1 MKRPEDPLLVRLAGL
16 PSPFLLGVSGGCDS
30 CALLHAA
37 VTAGLSPVVLHFD
50 HGWRKTGAVESRFV
64 RALAKCHGLSCVTGK
79 APADAAHNESTARRQ
94 RWAFFRRA
102 AKRLGIDRIV
112 LAHHADDQAET
123 FLLQL
128 LRGTGSGWHGMA
140 ATSVQEG
147 LTVHRPWLE
156 VGRREIEAYA
166 RAEGLAWHDDPTN
179 LDQGPL
185 RNRLRH
191 RLIPLLE
198 AEFEPAVRARLGR
211 AAEIQRANQEWL
223 DALVAEEARAERLPV
238 ARLRALPVGHQRHLL
253 RAWLRGRKIAD
264 LSFADIEAARGLL
277 FRERPARIN
286 LSGGFHLR
294 RQSGFMFIS
303 SKK

>member
-1 MKRPEDPLLVRLAGL
+1 MKKAPLPLLVPLAGL
-16 PSPFLLGVSGGCDS
+16 PSLFLLGVSGGCDS
-30 CALLHAA
+30 CALLQAA

-50 HGWRKTGAVESRFV
+50 HGWRENGAEEIRFV
-64 RALAKCHGLSCVTGK
+64 RSLARRHGLSCVTGK
-79 APADAAHNESTARRQ
+79 APAKTPRNESAARRQ
-94 RWAFFRRA
+94 RWAFFKRA
-102 AKRLGIDRIV
+102 AKRLGIHQIV

-140 ATSVQEG
+140 ETSVQDG
-147 LTVHRPWLE
+147 LTVHRPWLG
-156 VGRREIEAYA
+156 VWRREIEAYA

-179 LDQGPL
+179 GDLQPL

-198 AEFEPAVRARLGR
+198 AEFEPALRMRLNR
-211 AAEIQRANQEWL
+211 AAEIQRANQEWI

-238 ARLRALPVGHQRHLL
+238 GRLRALPIGHQRHLL
-253 RAWLRGRKIAD
+253 RAWLQGRGIAD
-264 LSFADIEAARGLL
+264 LSFADIEAGRGLL
-277 FRERPARIN
+277 LRERPARIN
-286 LSGGFHLR
+286 LSRDRHLR
-294 RQSGFMFIS
+294 RQSGYLFIS